1 MIVTMRSTT
10 SAQVATRLVKLRQ
23 EGGVVALGR
32 VMTLVILPPDEEAAE
47 RAIRVANAVSQ
58 EHPARVVVVQ
68 PHLASEDDPGID
80 AQIRVGGDAG
90 ASEVVVLRP
99 YGPQAEAA
107 DTLVMPLLLSDAPIV
122 AWWPGVPDEVVA
134 QHPVGRIATRRITDA
149 TLAADPPAALERLA
163 AGYTAGDTDIAWSGI
178 TLWRGVLAAALDEPP
193 ADEVTEVRVAG
204 APGHPSV
211 RLLAA
216 WLADRLDC
224 PARAL
229 EDEETPGI
237 SRVELDRPSGT
248 IVVDRPGNGHVAL
261 LTRPGRE
268 AQEVNLARRE
278 VTYSLMEDLRRLDE
292 DVVYGRTLREG
303 LPRITVG

>member
-1 MIVTMRSTT
+1 M
-10 SAQVATRLVKLRQ
+10 
-23 EGGVVALGR
+23 
-32 VMTLVILPPDEEAAE
+32 
-47 RAIRVANAVSQ
+47 
-58 EHPARVVVVQ
+58 
-68 PHLASEDDPGID
+68 
-80 AQIRVGGDAG
+80 
-90 ASEVVVLRP
+90 
-99 YGPQAEAA
+99 
-107 DTLVMPLLLSDAPIV
+107 
-122 AWWPGVPDEVVA
+122 
-134 QHPVGRIATRRITDA
+134 
-149 TLAADPPAALERLA
+149 
-163 AGYTAGDTDIAWSGI
+163 
-178 TLWRGVLAAALDEPP
+178 LAAALDEPP
-193 ADEVTEVRVAG
+193 ADEVTEVRVTG